1 MGKTVTLKDRVLDS
15 MQVPIL
21 DCFKMIP
28 LSTSPEQ
35 EKSVILNQRAT

>member
-1 MGKTVTLKDRVLDS
+1 MGKTVTLKDRLLDS
-15 MQVPIL
+15 MQVLIL

-35 EKSVILNQRAT
+35 KESVILNLMVT